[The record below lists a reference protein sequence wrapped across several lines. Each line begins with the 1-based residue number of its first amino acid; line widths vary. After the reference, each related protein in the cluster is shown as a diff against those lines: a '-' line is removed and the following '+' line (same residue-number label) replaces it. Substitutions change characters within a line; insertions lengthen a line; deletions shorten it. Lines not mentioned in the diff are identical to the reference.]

1 MAGVAELRSRRSSC
15 AAMIS
20 LQRVSKSFDGGKTYA
35 IRDVSLTIAARSFVA
50 VIGDSGSGKTTLLK
64 TINRLIETDSGE
76 ITIAGDSTKTQPP
89 FDLRRRIGYV
99 FQGVGLFPHL
109 TVGENIGITPGLLG
123 WSREAIDKRV
133 AELIDLVALP
143 REFLTRMPSELSGG
157 QQQRVGVARS
167 LAARPPILLMDE
179 PFGALDP
186 VTRDALGTEVRK
198 LHESLGLTTVMVTH
212 DVMEAVLLADRIIVV
227 RQGTVV
233 ADGPPH
239 ELLTGSQ
246 DAGVQAMMD
255 MPRRHA
261 EQVSALLRN
270 RIQHE

>member
-1 MAGVAELRSRRSSC
+1 MGP
-15 AAMIS
+15 AMIS
-20 LQRVSKSFDGGKTYA
+20 LQRVSKSFDGGKSYA
-35 IRDVSLTIAARSFVA
+35 VRDVSLTIAARSFVA

-64 TINRLIETDSGE
+64 MINRLIEADSGE
-76 ITIAGDSTKTQPP
+76 ITIAGDSTRTQPP

-123 WSREAIDKRV
+123 WPRDAIDERV
-133 AELIDLVALP
+133 GELIDLVALP
-143 REFLTRMPSELSGG
+143 RAFLTRMPSELSGG
-157 QQQRVGVARS
+157 QQQRIGVARS

-198 LHESLGLTTVMVTH
+198 LHESMGLTTVMVTH
-212 DVMEAVLLADRIIVV
+212 DVMEAVLLADRIVAV
-227 RQGTVV
+227 RQGVIV
-233 ADGPPH
+233 ADGAPH
-239 ELLTGSQ
+239 ELLTDSR
-246 DAGVQAMMD
+246 DAGVRAMMD

-261 EQVSALLRN
+261 ERVSALLRD
-270 RIQHE
+270 RTQRG

>member
-1 MAGVAELRSRRSSC
+1 
-15 AAMIS
+15 MIS

-227 RQGTVV
+227 RRGTVV